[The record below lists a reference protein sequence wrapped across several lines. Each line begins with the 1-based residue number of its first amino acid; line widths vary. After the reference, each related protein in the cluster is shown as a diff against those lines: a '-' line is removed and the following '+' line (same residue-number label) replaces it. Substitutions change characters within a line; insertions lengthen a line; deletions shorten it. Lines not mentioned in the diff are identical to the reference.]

1 MNGNCLSLLSPD
13 KLPIW
18 NDLEQQ
24 RSLDLHQLLSDVKK
38 AQELP
43 SREDAIDTL
52 KYILK
57 SNFSCPEELA
67 PREQSTVKSLKLEE
81 VQDYDRFFRIQ
92 RIVSPSPMESFIR
105 SVLIS
110 QIVNWT
116 NTNEHHETAL
126 KLGFQEQIA
135 LIERVLDSQEETI

>member
-13 KLPIW
+13 KLPVW
-18 NDLEQQ
+18 NELEQQ
-24 RSLDLHQLLSDVKK
+24 RSLDLRQLLSEVKK

-43 SREDAIDTL
+43 STAEAIDTL
-52 KYILK
+52 KYILE
-57 SNFSCPEELA
+57 SHFSCPEELA
-67 PREQSTVKSLKLEE
+67 PRHQSTVKTLKLEE

-116 NTNEHHETAL
+116 NTNERHEAAL
-126 KLGFQEQIA
+126 KLGFQAQIA
-135 LIERVLDSQEETI
+135 LIERVLDSPEETV

>member
-1 MNGNCLSLLSPD
+1 MNGSLSLLSPD
-13 KLPIW
+13 KLPVW
-18 NDLEQQ
+18 NDVEQQ
-24 RSLDLHQLLSDVKK
+24 RSLDLLRQLVSEVKK

-52 KYILK
+52 KYILE

-67 PREQSTVKSLKLEE
+67 PRQQSTVKSLKLED
-81 VQDYDRFFRIQ
+81 VQDYDHFFHIQ
-92 RIVSPSPMESFIR
+92 RIISPSPMESFIR

-110 QIVNWT
+110 QIVNWA
-116 NTNEHHETAL
+116 NTNERHETAL

-135 LIERVLDSQEETI
+135 LIERVLDSQEETV

>member
-13 KLPIW
+13 KLPVW

-24 RSLDLHQLLSDVKK
+24 RSLDLRQLLSDVKK

-43 SREDAIDTL
+43 SREEAIDTL
-52 KYILK
+52 KYILE

-67 PREQSTVKSLKLEE
+67 PRHQSTVKTLKLEE

-110 QIVNWT
+110 QIVNW
-116 NTNEHHETAL
+116 NNASERYEAAL

-135 LIERVLDSQEETI
+135 LIERVLDSPEETV

>member
-13 KLPIW
+13 KLPVW
-18 NDLEQQ
+18 NELEQQ
-24 RSLDLHQLLSDVKK
+24 RSLDLRQLLSEVKK

-43 SREDAIDTL
+43 STAEAIDTL
-52 KYILK
+52 KYILE

-67 PREQSTVKSLKLEE
+67 PRHQSTVKTLKLEE

-116 NTNEHHETAL
+116 NTNERHEAAL

-135 LIERVLDSQEETI
+135 LIERVLDSPEETV